1 MDRQAPREPEGRGDA
16 RAQTS
21 TTQLAPK
28 TRRGVLVGG
37 LGALSAIALL
47 HPTRAPANAAR
58 GLRQQGPQGGEAFV
72 PFPARLP
79 AAVGGTVARFVI
91 SVEDRTIEIAPGVRF
106 RAWTFN
112 GRVPGPVLHV
122 RQGQRVEIT
131 FHNRGMMAHSFDL
144 HAARVAAGRDFRDVQ
159 PGKSMTLAFTAHDP
173 GVFVYHCVT
182 SPAVMHIAAGMYGA
196 MVVTPA
202 APLPQAD
209 HEFVLLGSEW
219 YLSGSG
225 RSRPADVDFE
235 KALAM
240 QPDVVTFNGFA
251 NQYVNHALRVLPGA
265 LTRFYV
271 GNAGP
276 NLAIPFHVVG
286 TVFDRVYVDGDV
298 TTSIS
303 GVQTT
308 SVAPGGGAI
317 FDLRFQEPGANG
329 FVNHSFA
336 NAYKGA
342 QGTILVGDATGQM
355 TH

>member
-1 MDRQAPREPEGRGDA
+1 MNVDREPRRPGMDRQAPREPEGRGDA

-47 HPTRAPANAAR
+47 HPARAPANAAR
-58 GLRQQGPQGGEAFV
+58 GLRQQRPRGGEAFV

-91 SVEDRTIEIAPGVRF
+91 SVEDRTIEIAPGVLF
-106 RAWTFN
+106 RAWKLQ
-112 GRVPGPVLHV
+112 GRGPGPVLHV

-202 APLPQAD
+202 VPLPQAD

-225 RSRPADVDFE
+225 RGRPADVDFG
-235 KALAM
+235 KAMAM

-265 LTRFYV
+265 L
-271 GNAGP
+271 
-276 NLAIPFHVVG
+276 
-286 TVFDRVYVDGDV
+286 
-298 TTSIS
+298 
-303 GVQTT
+303 
-308 SVAPGGGAI
+308 
-317 FDLRFQEPGANG
+317 
-329 FVNHSFA
+329 
-336 NAYKGA
+336 
-342 QGTILVGDATGQM
+342 
-355 TH
+355 

>member
-1 MDRQAPREPEGRGDA
+1 MDDRAPRERELRGPA
-16 RAQTS
+16 YAQTTAS
-21 TTQLAPK
+21 QLAPH

-47 HPTRAPANAAR
+47 RPAGARADAAGPFR
-58 GLRQQGPQGGEAFV
+58 RQRARGGEAFV

-79 AAVGGTVARFVI
+79 AAVGGTIARFAI
-91 SVEDRTIEIAPGVRF
+91 AVEDRTIEIAPGVRF

-122 RQGQRVEIT
+122 REGQRVEIT
-131 FHNRGMMAHSFDL
+131 FHNRGTMPHSFDL
-144 HAARVAAGRDFRDVQ
+144 HAARVAAGRDFRDVP
-159 PGKSMTLAFTAHDP
+159 PGKSMVLAFTAHDP

-196 MVVTPA
+196 MVVSPA

-209 HEFVLLGSEW
+209 DEFVLVGSEW
-219 YLSGSG
+219 YLRGSG

-235 KALAM
+235 KAMAM

-251 NQYVNHALRVLPGA
+251 NQYVSNALRVRPGA

-286 TVFDRVYVDGDV
+286 TVFDRVYVDADV

-317 FDLRFQEPGANG
+317 FDVRFLQPGANG

-336 NAYKGA
+336 NAWKGA

>member
-1 MDRQAPREPEGRGDA
+1 MDGQAPREPEGLGDA
-16 RAQTS
+16 GAQTS
-21 TTQLAPK
+21 AAHHAAK
-28 TRRGVLVGG
+28 TRRSVLVGG

-47 HPTRAPANAAR
+47 HPTRAPASAAR
-58 GLRQQGPQGGEAFV
+58 GLRRERTRAGEAFV

-79 AAVGGTVARFVI
+79 AAVGGTVARFAI

-131 FHNRGMMAHSFDL
+131 FHNRGTMPHSFDL
-144 HAARVAAGRDFRDVQ
+144 HAARVAAGRDFRDVP

-225 RSRPADVDFE
+225 RSRPADVDFG
-235 KALAM
+235 KAMAM
-240 QPDVVTFNGFA
+240 QPDVVTFNGYA
-251 NQYVNHALRVLPGA
+251 SQYVAHALRVRPGA
-265 LTRFYV
+265 LARFYV

-342 QGTILVGDATGQM
+342 QGTILVGDASGQM